1 MSILKTRFNLCAQVI
16 EALFLAGVWSAS
28 SAEWDFLH
36 LPRPAGVTLA
46 RHLLLG
52 ALCRPPDYADLGSRT
67 HVANDDGRH

>member
-1 MSILKTRFNLCAQVI
+1 LKTRFNLCAQVI
-16 EALFLAGVWSAS
+16 ETLFSAGVWSAS

-52 ALCRPPDYADLGSRT
+52 ANTP
-67 HVANDDGRH
+67 